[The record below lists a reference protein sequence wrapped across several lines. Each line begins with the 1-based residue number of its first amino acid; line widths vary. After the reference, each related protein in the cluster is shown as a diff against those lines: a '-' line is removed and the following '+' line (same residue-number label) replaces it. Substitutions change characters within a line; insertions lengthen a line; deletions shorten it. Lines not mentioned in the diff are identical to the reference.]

1 VSIIETSN
9 TNFTCEGGRDRS
21 KPLPEISPK
30 GWYLMKIF
38 LNILAVL
45 LILAGGVW
53 FLQGVNI
60 LPGSFMTGQPQWA
73 YYGGATILVGVGLI
87 VLANRRKA

>member
-1 VSIIETSN
+1 
-9 TNFTCEGGRDRS
+9 
-21 KPLPEISPK
+21 
-30 GWYLMKIF
+30 MKLF

-60 LPGSFMTGQPQWA
+60 LPGSFMTAHIEWA
-73 YYGGATILVGVGLI
+73 YYGGLAVLVGIILLVF
-87 VLANRRKA
+87 ANRKRSSPPKE